1 MELAPKKAIAAPMVQ
16 LESADEPK
24 QVVEAAKIMEAKKK
38 RAKTIG
44 IYNKVLVTQRIPI
57 QIVYIGDNIKQ
68 TLEKTIAFEIEG
80 KCIVEGY
87 VKPQSCSVV
96 SYSCGELIGSDA
108 MFVVIVECD
117 VCCPVE
123 GMHIACVAK
132 NITESAGIKA
142 KTEDSPSPVVIYL
155 ARDHHFKNTEFS
167 KIKVGDKI
175 NVRVIGQRFELNDEY
190 ISVIAELI
198 ENKAVKYGKPS
209 GKKLVISTEK
219 ID

>member
-1 MELAPKKAIAAPMVQ
+1 MELELKKASAAPMVQ

-44 IYNKVLVTQRIPI
+44 IYNTVLVTQRIPI
-57 QIVYIGDNIKQ
+57 PIVYIGDNIKQ

-96 SYSCGELIGSDA
+96 SYSCGELSGSDA
-108 MFVVIVECD
+108 MFIVIVECE

-198 ENKAVKYGKPS
+198 ENKDVKYGKTPL
-209 GKKLVISTEK
+209 KKLVISTEK

>member
-1 MELAPKKAIAAPMVQ
+1 MAVEPKKETVAPMVQ
-16 LESADEPK
+16 LESADESTE
-24 QVVEAAKIMEAKKK
+24 VVETSKIVEAKKK

-44 IYNKVLVTQRIPI
+44 IYNTVLITHRLPI
-57 QIVYIGDNIKQ
+57 SIVYIGDNIKQ
-68 TLEKTIAFEIEG
+68 TLEKGVANEIEG

-96 SYSCGELIGSDA
+96 SYSCGELIGSDV
-108 MFVVIVECD
+108 MFIIIVECE

-142 KTEDSPSPVVIYL
+142 KTEDSPSPVVIYI

-198 ENKAVKYGKPS
+198 ENKVVKYGKNPV
-209 GKKLVISTEK
+209 KKLVIS
-219 ID
+219 DD

>member
-1 MELAPKKAIAAPMVQ
+1 MELEQKKTATNPMIQ
-16 LESADEPK
+16 LETD
-24 QVVEAAKIMEAKKK
+24 QVVAAAKFAETKK
-38 RAKTIG
+38 RRLKSVG
-44 IYNKVLVTQRIPI
+44 IYNTILVTHRIPI
-57 QIVYIGDNIKQ
+57 PIIHIGDNIKQ
-68 TLEKTIAFEIEG
+68 TLEKTVAFETEG

-96 SYSCGELIGSDA
+96 SYSCGELSGSDA
-108 MFVVIVECD
+108 MFIVIVQCD

-123 GMHIACVAK
+123 GMHISCVAK

-175 NVRVIGQRFELNDEY
+175 NVRVIGQRYELNDEY

-198 ENKAVKYGKPS
+198 ENKEVKYGKKPV
-209 GKKLVISTEK
+209 KKISIITE
-219 ID
+219 D

>member
-1 MELAPKKAIAAPMVQ
+1 MALEPKKAVATPMVQ

-24 QVVEAAKIMEAKKK
+24 EVLAAAKIVEAKKK
-38 RAKTIG
+38 RSKTLS
-44 IYNKVLVTQRIPI
+44 IYSTVLVTQRMPI
-57 QIVYIGDNIKQ
+57 SIVHIGDNIKQ
-68 TLEKTIAFEIEG
+68 TLEKRIAFEIEG

-108 MFVVIVECD
+108 MFIVIVECE

-123 GMHIACVAK
+123 GMHIVCVAK

-155 ARDHHFKNTEFS
+155 ARDHHIKNTEFS

-198 ENKAVKYGKPS
+198 ENKAVKYGKKPV
-209 GKKLVISTEK
+209 KKIVISTEK
-219 ID
+219 Y